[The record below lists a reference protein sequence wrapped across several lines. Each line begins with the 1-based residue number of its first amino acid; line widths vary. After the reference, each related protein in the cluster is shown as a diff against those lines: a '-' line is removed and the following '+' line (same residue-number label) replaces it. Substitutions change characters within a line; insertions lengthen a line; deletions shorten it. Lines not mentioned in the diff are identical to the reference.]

1 MEGGAVERWLPE
13 GYTNAPPYRARH
25 ETVHVLMKVETHN
38 HPTAISPFPGAS
50 TGAGGEIR
58 DEGATGRGSRPKAGL
73 TGFSVS
79 NLHLPGH
86 RHEPWE
92 REPLRRKP
100 RPHIASA
107 AADHDRR
114 PARRRRLQ
122 QRVRP
127 AEPGRLLPRLRADGR
142 RPAPRL
148 SQADHD
154 RRRPRRD
161 RGDADAQDRVPG
173 RHAADPARRPGHA
186 HRHGRRR
193 GELDGGRRERRPSS
207 TSIRCSAA
215 TPRSSAARRRSS
227 TTARRSAS
235 RIRSWRSTTSAP
247 AASRTRSRS
256 WSTAPVAAR
265 ASTCARCRSRRAAS
279 RRRRSGATRARSAT
293 CWRSR
298 PTRCRCF
305 DAMCERERC
314 PYAVVGVATEAR
326 ELQVGAIDLGMPHRR
341 RRPNAACRPDRHAD
355 RRAARQ
361 AAEDAPRR
369 APPRRRAAA
378 RST

>member
-1 MEGGAVERWLPE
+1 MEGGEIERWLPE
-13 GYTNAPPYRARH
+13 GYTNAPLYRRGS
-25 ETVHVLMKVETHN
+25 EPVHVLMKVETHN

-79 NLHLPGH
+79 NLHLPGTD
-86 RHEPWE
+86 EPWE
-92 REPLRRKP
+92 RERLRQARAHRQP
-100 RPHIASA
+100 

-114 PARRRRLQ
+114 PARRRRVQ

-127 AEPGRLLPRLRADGR
+127 AQPARLLPRLRADGR
-142 RPAPRL
+142 RRSDARL

-161 RGDADAQDRVPG
+161 RRDADAQDRVPG

-186 HRHGRRR
+186 DRHGRRR
-193 GELDGGRRERRPSS
+193 GELDGAPAPTPPSS
-207 TSIRCSAA
+207 TSTRCSAA

-227 TTARRSAS
+227 TIAAALGEAEPDPA
-235 RIRSWRSTTSAP
+235 RSTTSAP
-247 AASRTRSRS
+247 AASRTRSPS
-256 WSTAPVAAR
+256 SSTAPAAAR

-293 CWRSR
+293 
-298 PTRCRCF
+298 
-305 DAMCERERC
+305 
-314 PYAVVGVATEAR
+314 
-326 ELQVGAIDLGMPHRR
+326 
-341 RRPNAACRPDRHAD
+341 
-355 RRAARQ
+355 
-361 AAEDAPRR
+361 
-369 APPRRRAAA
+369 
-378 RST
+378 